1 MQRELAKTFPS
12 ITERTRLPTS
22 EASHNHRIIFN
33 SFISI
38 TLVEEVL
45 QYSLKV
51 AFEKKYKER
60 NLIYFM

>member
-1 MQRELAKTFPS
+1 MN
-12 ITERTRLPTS
+12 

-51 AFEKKYKER
+51 AFEKKIQRAYPYLLYVELGR
-60 NLIYFM
+60 